1 MERKLHLDSCMKMTC
16 PYTQCALLH
25 HVRFYTCELTAVKV
39 GLLDS
44 LTVVLTKKIIK
55 GEARAAG
62 TSNNSSGNL

>member
-1 MERKLHLDSCMKMTC
+1 MERKLHLDSWMKMTC

-55 GEARAAG
+55 GEDRAR